1 MTTDIDT
8 TWLDFLSKIYTVNK
22 TVTTTKVT
30 IKTLV
35 PIDTD
40 SVIAIPVDK
49 LIELR
54 DNLIYS
60 GFTEAEALSITTQVA
75 SNATI

>member
-8 TWLDFLSKIYTVNK
+8 TWLDFLNKIYTVNK

-30 IKTLV
+30 IRTLA
-35 PIDTD
+35 PMDTD
-40 SVIAIPVDK
+40 SVILIPVDK

>member
-8 TWLDFLSKIYTVNK
+8 TWLDFLNKIYTVNK

-30 IKTLV
+30 IKTLAL
-35 PIDTD
+35 IDTD
-40 SVIAIPVDK
+40 SVISIPVDK